1 MRRYFDFTAV
11 ILIIQESE
19 EVHDKTYAIEVS
31 KYKAKR
37 ACVYGKH
44 CSYRHSVL
52 FDSIPLLMSSIES
65 HLSNKPK
72 SSLFLT
78 Q

>member
-37 ACVYGKH
+37 ACIAYMESTVVIVRVIFYD
-44 CSYRHSVL
+44 L
-52 FDSIPLLMSSIES
+52 IPL
-65 HLSNKPK
+65 
-72 SSLFLT
+72 
-78 Q
+78 